1 MPTKKTYTPT
11 QIKDA
16 WKLFESRM
24 VYRALIKGKWR
35 LFLTFKDAKAEEPL
49 KIEVKKAKD
58 AMDFPMFL
66 EAVVDAH

>member
-11 QIKDA
+11 QIKEA
-16 WKLFESRM
+16 WKLFETKV

-35 LFLTFKDAKAEEPL
+35 LFYFFEDAKAEQPL

-58 AMDFPMFL
+58 AMDFPTFL
-66 EAVVDAH
+66 ETVDAH